1 MGLGWILLL
10 TIVALAL
17 IMVASCWYFSWLMQ
31 KLLYNKIE
39 DIDYIRAYSMP
50 PDRWMKKFY
59 DKARKAGGKIDPE
72 DQKKQ
77 TKKNLK
83 KLEKLVKFAETT
95 KFMENESVRNE
106 VLLVLKLVKR
116 EWKDS
121 LDGNYSMYGY
131 NR

>member
-10 TIVALAL
+10 TVIAL
-17 IMVASCWYFSWLMQ
+17 ILIIVASCWYFSWLMQ
-31 KLLYNKIE
+31 KLLYNKVE
-39 DIDYIRAYSMP
+39 DIEYIRAYSMP
-50 PDRWMKKFY
+50 PDRWQRKFLM
-59 DKARKAGGKIDPE
+59 KARKTGKIDPA

-77 TKKNLK
+77 TKKNLRN
-83 KLEKLVKFAETT
+83 LEKLIKFAETT
-95 KFMENESVRNE
+95 RFMENESVRNE

>member
-10 TIVALAL
+10 TVIAL
-17 IMVASCWYFSWLMQ
+17 ILIIVASCWYFSWLMQ
-31 KLLYNKIE
+31 KLLYNKVE
-39 DIDYIRAYSMP
+39 DIEYIRAYSMP
-50 PDRWMKKFY
+50 PDRWQRKFLM
-59 DKARKAGGKIDPE
+59 KARKAGKIDPE

-77 TKKNLK
+77 TKKNLRN
-83 KLEKLVKFAETT
+83 LEKLIKFAETT
-95 KFMENESVRNE
+95 RFMEDEGVRNE

>member
-1 MGLGWILLL
+1 M
-10 TIVALAL
+10 
-17 IMVASCWYFSWLMQ
+17 
-31 KLLYNKIE
+31 
-39 DIDYIRAYSMP
+39 
-50 PDRWMKKFY
+50 
-59 DKARKAGGKIDPE
+59 KARKAGKIDPE

-77 TKKNLK
+77 TKKNLRN
-83 KLEKLVKFAETT
+83 LEKLIKFAETT
-95 KFMENESVRNE
+95 RFMENESVRNE